1 MTSGVGTSSSVSN
14 GGTTAGPAIVT
25 SPRPHRCRVPAGR
38 VSWRESLAPS
48 AGAAVGTSAYP
59 DRAPDAAHARDRDAC
74 LLRAARERVVI
85 PLAHAARAFVEK
97 RGWTRHGFAR
107 REDFG
112 RECFRRSGRWLGDL
126 AALGRGLQ
134 RLPLLQK
141 ALLGDDGERPLGQV
155 AATLI
160 ARTATRESA
169 GAWIAVARQ
178 RTVRELRALVA
189 EARACGATWPVGK
202 GPGEPLADRGSPAV
216 PPQGGS
222 DARPWDASTAPDP
235 DAEDRCTVRFASP
248 SPVRAAF
255 DEALELYR
263 AVEGAE
269 VTVTAFVEALTADA
283 ASGGFAFDDTL
294 DRVVPRPGV
303 ADREN
308 ALAARSARWA
318 GLGTPSAAGSS
329 VVAEIIRRLR
339 ELEASAASA
348 RAGDLPAE
356 IDALLALEADIDQRL
371 GAVLLA
377 MTEKGDWWVLG
388 FADAGHYAEERLGI
402 SRSAAKAR
410 VRLAR
415 AARRHAALRSAYD
428 GGQLGQQAALLV
440 AQVLGQRPVEPTVE
454 RRWVNGALGCTVKR
468 LRDEVRW
475 ASGRMTKVRG
485 GDNAQGPTFSSGL
498 QESTAPPG
506 IGSALLAAD
515 ASAERAPFPGLTFS
529 SGAFRTT
536 PPLPPTDAEWHASL
550 RRDPG
555 RARER
560 VIEFTARALA
570 TPVEDDVLRLTL
582 PETTARDFLATIE
595 AHRRALEADGATI
608 GTGPL
613 PAWAGL
619 LGLLLDFVATWDAP
633 RGFPKRANDAIYRR
647 DGWRCMAPGCTS
659 RRNLEEHH
667 VRYRSRGGSDDE
679 SNRVALCRFHHQQG
693 EHGGAM
699 RVRGTAPLGLV
710 WRLGP
715 AGSGAWYRN
724 EKRYFAVAA
733 G

>member
-1 MTSGVGTSSSVSN
+1 MTPGVGNSSSVST
-14 GGTTAGPAIVT
+14 GGPTAGPAIAT
-25 SPRPHRCRVPAGR
+25 PPRPHRCRVPAGR
-38 VSWRESLAPS
+38 VSWRERLTPSPGSAP
-48 AGAAVGTSAYP
+48 GTSAYP
-59 DRAPDAAHARDRDAC
+59 DRAIDAAHARDRDAC

-107 REDFG
+107 RDDFG

-169 GAWIAVARQ
+169 GAWIALARQ
-178 RTVRELRALVA
+178 RTVRELRILVA

-202 GPGEPLADRGSPAV
+202 GPGEPLADRGSPAA

-222 DARPWDASTAPDP
+222 DATPWDASIAPDP
-235 DAEDRCTVRFASP
+235 DAEDRCTVRIAAP

-263 AVEGAE
+263 AVDGAE
-269 VTVTAFVEALTADA
+269 VTVTAFIEALTADA
-283 ASGGFAFDDTL
+283 ASGGFASDDTL

-329 VVAEIIRRLR
+329 VVAEITRRLR
-339 ELEASAASA
+339 ELEASAAVA
-348 RAGDLPAE
+348 RAGELPGE
-356 IDALLALEADIDQRL
+356 IDALLALEGDIEQRL

-440 AQVLGQRPVEPTVE
+440 AQVLGRRPVEPAVE
-454 RRWVNGALGCTVKR
+454 RQWVNGALGCTVKR

-475 ASGRMTKVRG
+475 ASGRMTKVR
-485 GDNAQGPTFSSGL
+485 DRENAQGPTFSSGL
-498 QESTAPPG
+498 QESIAPPG
-506 IGSALLAAD
+506 VGSDGAA
-515 ASAERAPFPGLTFS
+515 ARTGGLTFS

-582 PETTARDFLATIE
+582 PETIARDFLATIE
-595 AHRRALEADGATI
+595 ARRRALEADGATI
-608 GTGPL
+608 GSGPL

-619 LGLLLDFVATWDAP
+619 LGLLLDFVATWDDP
-633 RGFPKRANDAIYRR
+633 LGFPRRANDAIYRR

-659 RRNLEEHH
+659 RRNLEDHH
-667 VRYRSRGGSDDE
+667 VVYRSHGGEDDE
-679 SNRVALCRFHHQQG
+679 SNRVVLCRFHHQQG

-724 EKRYFAVAA
+724 EKRYFGAAA